1 MSDRKYQQRGYQD
14 SDARDR
20 DRDRGSE
27 RPSGPRPPREP
38 SEAPRGRGLG
48 GPTASVFRCAR
59 CGTAMTLAAAVAA
72 DARCANCGSDIHSC
86 TNCNSFDTGAPNQCR
101 QAGVARVARK
111 DARNEC
117 ALFDPRLRQ
126 ESTAETPP
134 GGGGRSGGS
143 GGRADD
149 ARAAFDALF
158 KI

>member
-14 SDARDR
+14 SGDR
-20 DRDRGSE
+20 DRE
-27 RPSGPRPPREP
+27 RSREREPPSGPRPPRDP

-59 CGTAMTLAAAVAA
+59 CGTAMPVAAAVAA
-72 DARCANCGSDIHSC
+72 EARCANCGSDIHTC
-86 TNCNSFDTGAPNQCR
+86 TNCLSFDTAAPNQCR
-101 QAGVARVARK
+101 QPNVARVARK
-111 DARNEC
+111 DSRNDC

-134 GGGGRSGGS
+134 GGGGNRGPGGKV
-143 GGRADD
+143 DD

-158 KI
+158 KL